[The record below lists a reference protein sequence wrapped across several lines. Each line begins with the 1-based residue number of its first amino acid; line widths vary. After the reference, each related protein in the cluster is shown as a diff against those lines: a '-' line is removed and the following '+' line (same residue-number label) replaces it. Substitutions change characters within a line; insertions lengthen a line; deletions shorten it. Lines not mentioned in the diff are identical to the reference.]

1 MWLACSSITKTD
13 AKTIDLIGA
22 DNSHLA
28 FTFFYK
34 LQQNCVKYL
43 VIIVRDIIID
53 KLAVV
58 FIDWRITVSWLVL
71 NLIKDKSF
79 EAITA
84 M

>member
-1 MWLACSSITKTD
+1 M
-13 AKTIDLIGA
+13 
-22 DNSHLA
+22 
-28 FTFFYK
+28 
-34 LQQNCVKYL
+34 KYL

-58 FIDWRITVSWLVL
+58 FIDWRITVSRLVL

>member
-22 DNSHLA
+22 DDSHFV
-28 FTFFYK
+28 FTFIK

-58 FIDWRITVSWLVL
+58 FIDWRITVSRLVL

>member
-13 AKTIDLIGA
+13 VKTIGLSGA
-22 DNSHLA
+22 DDSHLMFA
-28 FTFFYK
+28 FIK
-34 LQQNCVKYL
+34 LQQMCVKYL
-43 VIIVRDIIID
+43 VIIVQDIIID

-58 FIDWRITVSWLVL
+58 FIDWRITVSRLVL

>member
-1 MWLACSSITKTD
+1 M
-13 AKTIDLIGA
+13 
-22 DNSHLA
+22 
-28 FTFFYK
+28 
-34 LQQNCVKYL
+34 KYL